1 MAKADLAKGVK
12 VDEAVREV
20 KAVKAVVRDLLK
32 TRSWPT
38 SSITS
43 TSDLAIGDTYRTV

>member
-12 VDEAVREV
+12 VDEAV
-20 KAVKAVVRDLLK
+20 KAVKAVARDLLK
-32 TRSWPT
+32 TLSWPM